1 MNPIAETA
9 QGKVQGSVIE
19 GVCAFKAIPYGA
31 PTSGANRFLP
41 PQPPASWAGV
51 RDATEYRGQSPQV
64 RVGFPRREELGDFG
78 GSFDPT
84 PETEDCLTLNVWTT
98 DTAGKRPVMVWFHG
112 GAFSFGSANNA
123 RLQGSRLA
131 RRGGVV
137 VVTVNQR
144 LNIFGHLDLS
154 AYGDQYAQSGNAGA
168 LDMVAALE
176 WVRDNIAAFGGDA
189 GNVTI
194 FGESGGGAKVCT
206 LLAMPR
212 AAGLFHK
219 AIVQSGAATRLRE
232 PERALRLTEAVL
244 KELGLTRET
253 VGRIHDVSIEQLKA
267 VVEPAQKAIGPSQ
280 WPLFDRYPLGPSVD
294 GTLIPAHPFDT
305 GSPAISAQ
313 IPVIVGDMKDEASLF
328 TAGDDKVWHRTLTE
342 AELRAR
348 IEPIAGEATDRV
360 MALYADLHPGAT
372 PAERLVAALTDCNFR
387 LRSLRL
393 AENRVKAGHGPTWM
407 YNFTWETPVFGG
419 RLKAPHALDVPFC
432 FDTIDLTQ
440 ATDGS
445 PAAFGLA
452 EAMSGAWAAFAH
464 AGVPHHGGIPPW
476 RTYDLENR
484 ATLIL
489 DAPCTIAGDHGREA
503 RELWQEITAGRQ
515 T

>member
-1 MNPIAETA
+1 VTPIAETA

-19 GVCAFKAIPYGA
+19 GVAAFKAIPYGA
-31 PTSGANRFLP
+31 PTSGANRFRP

-51 RDATEYRGQSPQV
+51 RDATAYRGQSPQV

-84 PETEDCLTLNVWTT
+84 PETEDCLSLNVWTT
-98 DTAGKRPVMVWFHG
+98 DTAGRRPVMVWFHG

-212 AAGLFHK
+212 AMGLFHK

-232 PERALRLTEAVL
+232 PERALQLTEAVL
-244 KELGLTRET
+244 KELGLTRDGI
-253 VGRIHDVSIEQLKA
+253 GRIHDVSIEQLKA
-267 VVEPAQKAIGPSQ
+267 VVEPAQKAIGPSR
-280 WPLFDRYPLGPSVD
+280 WPLYDRYPLGPSVD

-305 GSPAISAQ
+305 SSPAISAAV
-313 IPVIVGDMKDEASLF
+313 PVIVGDMKDEASLF

-348 IEPIAGEATDRV
+348 IEPIAGAQTDRV
-360 MALYADLHPGAT
+360 LALYASLHPGAT
-372 PAERLVAALTDCNFR
+372 PAERLVAAQTDCNFR

-407 YNFTWETPVFGG
+407 YNFAWETPVFGG

-440 ATDGS
+440 ATDCS

-464 AGVPHHGGIPPW
+464 TGVPHHGGIPPW
-476 RTYDLENR
+476 PVYDLERR
-484 ATLIL
+484 ATLVL
-489 DAPCTIAGDHGREA
+489 DAPSRIDDDHGRAA
-503 RELWQEITAGRQ
+503 RALWQEIA
-515 T
+515 